1 MENDWEFFDQFEW
14 VSKWFVWLRIFNNF
28 VNMVIWTF
36 WTCMVCYTFWVFF
49 LTKQMNYIGYYVF
62 LYSLSLNVYAVIYL
76 DDYLYF
82 SDRERRDRER
92 RIRIQKIK
100 KEEDRIKT
108 ESQREEVVMRAKQ
121 IAERLLKYPRL
132 ETMMKMDNIDIET
145 ILFFLHLAEKSA
157 ALDLRIIQLNEEIAV
172 VDADIEKLEND
183 FLKISVD
190 T

>member
-1 MENDWEFFDQFEW
+1 
-14 VSKWFVWLRIFNNF
+14 
-28 VNMVIWTF
+28 
-36 WTCMVCYTFWVFF
+36 
-49 LTKQMNYIGYYVF
+49 MNYIGYYVF

-100 KEEDRIKT
+100 KEEERIKT
-108 ESQREEVVMRAKQ
+108 ESQREEVVIRAKQ

-132 ETMMKMDNIDIET
+132 EVMMKMENIDIET

-157 ALDLRIIQLNEEIAV
+157 TLDLRIIQLTREIAE
-172 VDADIEKLEND
+172 VDADIEKLENNI
-183 FLKISVD
+183 LQISID
-190 T
+190 S

>member
-1 MENDWEFFDQFEW
+1 
-14 VSKWFVWLRIFNNF
+14 
-28 VNMVIWTF
+28 MVIWTF
-36 WTCMVCYTFWVFF
+36 WTCIVFYTFWIFF
-49 LTKQMNYIGYYVF
+49 LTKEMNYIGYYVF

-108 ESQREEVVMRAKQ
+108 ESQREEVIMRAKQ

-132 ETMMKMDNIDIET
+132 RTMMEMDNIDIET
-145 ILFFLHLAEKSA
+145 MLFFLHLAEKSA
-157 ALDLRIIQLNEEIAV
+157 ALDLRIIQLNKELAE
-172 VDADIEKLEND
+172 VDADIERLEN
-183 FLKISVD
+183 KILEISFD
-190 T
+190 E